1 MVAAVVGGVAGV
13 RVAAVGR
20 VRVRGLWR
28 GARVLRRAQRLL
40 AGGGVGVA
48 GGHHGRGHGLLRS
61 RKHLQGERETND
73 KLGSVTMEPGRTFM
87 GGPMGLT

>member
-13 RVAAVGR
+13 RVAAVRR

-28 GARVLRRAQRLL
+28 GAGVLRRAQCLL

-48 GGHHGRGHGLLRS
+48 GGHHGRGHGLLGS
-61 RKHLQGERETND
+61 SKHLQGARERNNM
-73 KLGSVTMEPGRTFM
+73 LSNVTMEPGWPFI